1 LPFKLSGS
9 IVCSKTFS
17 STFQGSSQIIQDT
30 YALSSSHASSHCSP
44 ACVKVMRLPVPTLL
58 SGYPLISARS
68 MPNVRLSVEP
78 SALPAKCVLS
88 RILKFDLLFGLVF
101 LSGDMPTYNKVYS

>member
-1 LPFKLSGS
+1 
-9 IVCSKTFS
+9 
-17 STFQGSSQIIQDT
+17 
-30 YALSSSHASSHCSP
+30 
-44 ACVKVMRLPVPTLL
+44 
-58 SGYPLISARS
+58 

-101 LSGDMPTYNKVYS
+101 LSGDMPAYNKVYS